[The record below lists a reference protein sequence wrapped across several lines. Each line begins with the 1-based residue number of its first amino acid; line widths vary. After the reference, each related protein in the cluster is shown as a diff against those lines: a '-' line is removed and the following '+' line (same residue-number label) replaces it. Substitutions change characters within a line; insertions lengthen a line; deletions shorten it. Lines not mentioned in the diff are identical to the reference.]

1 MFGAGPVG
9 CLMAQLLTLAG
20 VGELVVVDIAEGKL
34 AIAREVSGA
43 VTAIAH
49 PALAA
54 ELEGQTDGRRFDIVV
69 DCTGSADVIDDLV
82 DFAGPGARILL
93 SAWPLSK
100 LVCPSLPIACTATI
114 GRSSARWRSTAR
126 SGGHVTS

>member
-43 VTAIAH
+43 VTAIALPH
-49 PALAA
+49 WLPSSR
-54 ELEGQTDGRRFDIVV
+54 GKRTGV
-69 DCTGSADVIDDLV
+69 DSTS
-82 DFAGPGARILL
+82 
-93 SAWPLSK
+93 W
-100 LVCPSLPIACTATI
+100 
-114 GRSSARWRSTAR
+114 STAPAAP
-126 SGGHVTS
+126 T